1 MIKNLLISMLAVSAI
16 FTGCDCSSC
25 DGNSQ
30 FVSIKKSGQVR
41 ILCDRDT
48 DMAYVVHYD
57 GGGKGFSIY
66 YNRDGKPAKCSDVH

>member
-16 FTGCDCSSC
+16 FTGCVCGECGD
-25 DGNSQ
+25 NPQ
-30 FVSIKKSGQVR
+30 FVQIKKTVTVK